1 MRTRRGAGALA
12 LGLALLLA
20 LPAAQ
25 ALTWREL
32 DFDGAHYTIAELDL
46 ARDPLALYW
55 RDPADGTPYG
65 TLGALAE
72 HERQRGRR
80 LRFATNA
87 GIYAEGQVPLGLTVE
102 EGVEQVPLNRARGGG
117 NFFLQPN
124 GVFAVWG
131 RSHAAVLNSAEYA
144 RRRGPL
150 PRLAT
155 QSGPMLLIDGRI
167 HPRFQRDSD
176 SLKLRSG
183 VCVPA
188 PGKVSFAI
196 SEGLVNFHAF
206 ARLFRDALGCRDA
219 LYLDGSISQMHLDG
233 RDGLAGADRWRTRP
247 FAALLGVSVPAP

>member
-1 MRTRRGAGALA
+1 MRTRRGASAIA
-12 LGLALLLA
+12 LGFGLLLA

-25 ALTWREL
+25 ALQWREL

-80 LRFATNA
+80 LQFATNA

-102 EGVEQVPLNRARGGG
+102 DGVERVPLNRARGGG

-131 RSHAAVLNSAEYA
+131 RSQAAVMTSTEYA
-144 RRRGPL
+144 RRRAPS

-155 QSGPMLLIDGRI
+155 QSGPMLLVDGRI
-167 HPRFQRDSD
+167 HPRFQADSD

-188 PGKVSFAI
+188 PGRVTFAI
-196 SEGLVNFHAF
+196 SAGLVNFHAF

-247 FAALLGVSVPAP
+247 FAALLGVSVPAH

>member
-1 MRTRRGAGALA
+1 MSGARMRGLAGALA
-12 LGLALLLA
+12 GLLA
-20 LPAAQ
+20 AVAPAT
-25 ALTWREL
+25 ALEWREL
-32 DFDGAHYTIAELDL
+32 DFDGAHYTVAALDL

-72 HERQRGRR
+72 SERQRGRQ

-87 GIYAEGQVPLGLTVE
+87 GIYAEGQVPLGLTIE
-102 EGVEQVPLNRARGGG
+102 DGVERVALNTARGGG
-117 NFFLQPN
+117 NFYLLPN

-131 RSHAAVLNSAEYA
+131 RSHAAVLTTAEYA

-155 QSGPMLLIDGRI
+155 QSGPMLLIDGRL
-167 HPRFQRDSD
+167 HPRFVAGSD

-188 PGKVSFAI
+188 PGRVVFAI
-196 SEGLVNFHAF
+196 SDGPVSFHAF

-247 FAALLGVSVPAP
+247 FAALLGVSVPAD